1 MLLLTTGI
9 ARHPFVDHLVDQDR
23 LRVACGLSLFPAWWR
38 DDQAI
43 GPDFD
48 HHVRHPAEH
57 LHDARQMLAENRGSL
72 RLGAAKPDV
81 LSDRVPSP
89 ATGEL
94 SVVGD
99 EDRAA
104 VGGVD
109 GEGVVRGVVE
119 VRLARRP
126 ALVAGVE
133 KDSADGDGDVVV

>member
-1 MLLLTTGI
+1 MACPACDLQVCGRGSGISGVLLLTTGI

-94 SVVGD
+94 SVV
-99 EDRAA
+99 ETRTAP
-104 VGGVD
+104 
-109 GEGVVRGVVE
+109 
-119 VRLARRP
+119 RLA
-126 ALVAGVE
+126 A
-133 KDSADGDGDVVV
+133 